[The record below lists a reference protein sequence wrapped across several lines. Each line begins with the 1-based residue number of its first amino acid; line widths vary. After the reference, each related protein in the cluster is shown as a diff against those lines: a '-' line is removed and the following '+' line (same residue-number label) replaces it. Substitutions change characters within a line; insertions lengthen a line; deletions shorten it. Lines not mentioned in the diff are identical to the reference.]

1 MANPI
6 PVEVP
11 FFESPYFHN
20 ENQKI
25 AALKKDKEE
34 SKNRPDL
41 RYCCRPA
48 AALITL
54 GILLAW
60 AIIATVLIFAFS
72 GKLDSIKQEIACINN
87 LFCIL

>member
-1 MANPI
+1 MEDSTPI
-6 PVEVP
+6 EVP
-11 FFESPYFHN
+11 FFVNPYFN
-20 ENQKI
+20 NTDQI
-25 AALKKDKEE
+25 TAALKKDKEE